1 MIKAIGTAYKRD
13 DFTNKEFFDYWLDV
27 HGPISA
33 KAPGLRGYVVSEV
46 IRRLQGELET
56 EAFVEQ
62 WFDDEAAFQQAGASP
77 EVAAAWEDVPRYAK
91 TTGTFWL
98 VKEHVIIPPPARSS
112 ANALRSESKMRR
124 FEGKNVFVTGAG
136 SGFGRRTAERF
147 AEEGAANIY
156 LVDYNQDRLDA
167 TAPLIAQRGAS
178 PVMIHTDLGSMEN
191 CVAAVEQ
198 ALSVHPRLD
207 VLVSN
212 AAAWVDVPFVDMTLD
227 QWRRVLSVNLD
238 AYYALALRA
247 VNAMK
252 ETGGGVILFTSSI
265 SSLGHGRGF
274 TAYCV
279 AKAGLVS
286 LAKAIA
292 VECAPYGIRCNCVS
306 PGPADTQQSV
316 DLVGEELMEKWRR
329 EGFPAVPMNRLAAV
343 DDIAG
348 AFLYLASDDA
358 KYVSGANLVVDGALT
373 AQVYDVPES

>member
-1 MIKAIGTAYKRD
+1 MA
-13 DFTNKEFFDYWLDV
+13 
-27 HGPISA
+27 
-33 KAPGLRGYVVSEV
+33 
-46 IRRLQGELET
+46 
-56 EAFVEQ
+56 
-62 WFDDEAAFQQAGASP
+62 
-77 EVAAAWEDVPRYAK
+77 
-91 TTGTFWL
+91 
-98 VKEHVIIPPPARSS
+98 
-112 ANALRSESKMRR
+112 RR
-124 FEGKNVFVTGAG
+124 FEGKNVFITGAG

-147 AEEGAANIY
+147 AEEGASKVY
-156 LVDYNQDRLDA
+156 LVDYNQERLDE
-167 TAPLIAQRGAS
+167 TVPLIANYGAT
-178 PVMIHTDLGSMEN
+178 PIPINTDLGTMEN
-191 CVAAVEQ
+191 CVAAVEK
-198 ALSVHPRLD
+198 ALQVDSRLD
-207 VLVSN
+207 ILISN
-212 AAAWVDVPFVDMTLD
+212 AAAWVDVPFVDMNLD

-247 VNAMK
+247 AQAMK

-329 EGFPAVPMNRLAAV
+329 EGFPVVPMNRLAAA

-373 AQVYDVPES
+373 AQVYDVPET

>member
-1 MIKAIGTAYKRD
+1 M
-13 DFTNKEFFDYWLDV
+13 V
-27 HGPISA
+27 
-33 KAPGLRGYVVSEV
+33 
-46 IRRLQGELET
+46 
-56 EAFVEQ
+56 
-62 WFDDEAAFQQAGASP
+62 
-77 EVAAAWEDVPRYAK
+77 
-91 TTGTFWL
+91 
-98 VKEHVIIPPPARSS
+98 
-112 ANALRSESKMRR
+112 RR

-156 LVDYNQDRLDA
+156 LVDYQQERLDA
-167 TAPLIAQRGAS
+167 AAPLIAKHGAN
-178 PVMIHTDLGSMEN
+178 PVLINTDLGSMEN

-198 ALSVHPRLD
+198 ALEVDGRLD
-207 VLVSN
+207 ILISN
-212 AAAWVDVPFVDMTLD
+212 AAAWVDVPFVEMTLN

-247 VNAMK
+247 ANAMK
-252 ETGGGVILFTSSI
+252 EAGGGVILFTSSI

-279 AKAGLVS
+279 AKAGLVA

-329 EGFPAVPMNRLAAV
+329 DGFPVVPMNRLAAV

-348 AFLYLASDDA
+348 AFLYLASDEA
-358 KYVSGANLVVDGALT
+358 KYVSGINLVVDGALT
-373 AQVYDVPES
+373 AQVYDVPET